1 MERRLAAILSV
12 DVVGYSRLM
21 GEDEAGT
28 LAALKAHRAEF
39 IDPRIA
45 EHHGR
50 IVKLMGDGALVEF
63 PSVVD
68 AVECSVVVQR
78 GMADRNADVPED
90 RRIELR
96 IGINLGDVIVDGDDI
111 YGDGV
116 NIAARVQVLADR
128 GGICVSRTVFNHVK
142 GKVELGFEDLGEQEV
157 KNIRE
162 PIRVYRWTDAVA
174 DPMPG
179 MAGAEGAPPLPDKPS
194 IAVLPFDNM
203 SRDPEQEYF
212 ADGLTED
219 IITALA
225 AWRWF
230 PVTARHSTFAYKGTK
245 KPLSQI
251 AQELHARY
259 VVEGSV
265 RRAGDKIRVTA
276 QLIDATTDHHIW
288 AKRYDREIRDIFA
301 LQDEI
306 TENIVTSIE
315 PELGKAERTRASRKP
330 PENLDSWDL
339 TLRAQAS
346 VFQFTTKDNEQAF
359 SLLEKALELDPES
372 ALVMSMLALCHY
384 KDAILGFSTDRGS
397 SLAQA
402 RQAAERAVSLDD
414 RDWLAHAVLGITL
427 MWTERGFERA
437 LEHEER
443 AMALNP
449 SSTWA
454 RAFLSC
460 VLEFGGAPDR
470 AVPEL
475 QVALRLDP
483 HSPFATFINAD
494 LAISYFLLRQFEE
507 SINYARRALDISPA
521 NVRARQRLAASLG
534 QAGRIEEA
542 QTALDQLLRHQ
553 PDFSIA
559 YIDETYPFRY
569 PEDRALFIDGLR
581 KAGLPE

>member
-21 GEDEAGT
+21 DKDEAGT

-116 NIAARVQVLADR
+116 NIAARVQGLADR

-315 PELGKAERTRASRKP
+315 PELGKAERTRASRKR

>member
-50 IVKLMGDGALVEF
+50 IVKLMGDGTLVEF
-63 PSVVD
+63 PRVVD

-116 NIAARVQVLADR
+116 NIAARVQGLADR

-315 PELGKAERTRASRKP
+315 PELGKAERTRASRKR

>member
-1 MERRLAAILSV
+1 MERRLAAILIA

-21 GEDEAGT
+21 ELDEADT
-28 LAALKAHRAEF
+28 LAALKTHREELINPA
-39 IDPRIA
+39 IA

-63 PSVVD
+63 ASVVD
-68 AVECSVVVQR
+68 AVQCASKIQYA
-78 GMADRNADVPED
+78 MAVRNEGVSADS
-90 RRIELR
+90 RIQFR
-96 IGINLGDVIVDGDDI
+96 IGVNLGDIIVEGDDI
-111 YGDGV
+111 HGDGV
-116 NIAARVQVLADR
+116 NVAARLESLAEH
-128 GGICVSRTVFNHVK
+128 GGICISQQAFDQ
-142 GKVELGFEDLGEQEV
+142 VETKLDLSYEDLGEQQV
-157 KNIRE
+157 KNIAR
-162 PIRVYRWTDAVA
+162 PIRVYRVRVDETGIATRR
-174 DPMPG
+174 MPSKDL
-179 MAGAEGAPPLPDKPS
+179 PLPERPS

-203 SRDPEQEYF
+203 SGDREQEYF
-212 ADGLTED
+212 AEGLTED

-225 AWRWF
+225 AWRRF
-230 PVTARHSTFAYKGTK
+230 PVIARHSTFAYKDTK
-245 KPLSQI
+245 KPLSEI
-251 AQELHARY
+251 AQELRARY

-265 RRAGDKIRVTA
+265 RKAGDKIRVTA

-288 AKRYDREIRDIFA
+288 AKRYDRDIRDIFE

-306 TENIVTSIE
+306 TENILISIE
-315 PELGKAERTRASRKP
+315 PELGQAERSRASRKR

-346 VFQFTTKDNEQAF
+346 VFQFTTKDIKHAF

-384 KDAILGFSTDRGS
+384 KNAILGFATDRGG
-397 SLAQA
+397 SLAKA

-414 RDWLAHAVLGITL
+414 GDWLAHAVLGITL
-427 MWTERGFERA
+427 MWTERSFERA
-437 LEHEER
+437 LDHEER

-475 QVALRLDP
+475 RAALRLDP

-507 SINYARRALDISPA
+507 AINYARRALDIGPA
-521 NVRARQRLAASLG
+521 NVRARQRLAAALG
-534 QAGRIEEA
+534 QAGKLEEA
-542 QTALDQLLRHQ
+542 QTALNELLRRQ
-553 PDFSIA
+553 PGFSIA
-559 YIDETYPFRY
+559 YIDETYPFRN
-569 PEDRALFIDGLR
+569 PEDRALFIDGLH